1 MDDTA
6 NHVVPLRVVLLP
18 RATESPLGRN
28 EVELEIAGVV
38 DPTRTFEVRLIG
50 VVGVTRIWSN
60 EAADEIFVFGA
71 GLDAVF
77 GFAAG
82 LVEVFDFLA
91 GLGGAFFGVV
101 VALRVTLLCKHEMSR
116 CIVRTSSSFIFAS
129 GVSPRRSREFSA
141 SVSQMSVN
149 SYLSGRCPSMSE
161 TQCQRLNV
169 RDSMSETQCQSR
181 IY

>member
-1 MDDTA
+1 
-6 NHVVPLRVVLLP
+6 VVFLP

-28 EVELEIAGVV
+28 EVDVEIAGVV

-60 EAADEIFVFGA
+60 EAADEIFVFGG

-77 GFAAG
+77 GFPAG
-82 LVEVFDFLA
+82 LVAVFDFLA
-91 GLGGAFFGVV
+91 GLGGAFFGVA
-101 VALRVTLLCKHEMSR
+101 VALWVTLLCKHEMSR
-116 CIVRTSSSFIFAS
+116 CIVQTSSSFIFPS

-149 SYLSGRCPSMSE
+149 SYLSGRCLSMSE
-161 TQCQRLNV
+161 TQSQRLNV